1 MSWYND
7 TQDNFIDATQEFIG
21 GNIAIIN
28 EGENET
34 INTGVNTSINDL
46 ISLKFDYLKDQYE
59 ETNPTNAYNLYI
71 QNENIGGEIRFYT
84 RDAKNNNDVANDAL
98 KYNVKIGED
107 GKLYLYYTYNFSTSA
122 FTTSGWIELNDYVVG
137 LRQGIDNNAAALVT
151 SGLAITANSV
161 RLTSAEASITGLF
174 SSQQATSSAVAILES
189 NLSALNGIT
198 LVLTQASK
206 KRVIKRIREVLEG
219 ARGNPSFNLARN
231 SLRVRAESAVTNL
244 SAANTASVTAFGR
257 LKLLANIKFIAEA
270 FSYLIGGVGL
280 GGAVVALIYNYFDKQ
295 EKKAREEEITEAI
308 RYLEEIQNNPTY
320 QVQDN
325 IHKNGLSI
333 ISSTNNNF
341 ITSGEYE
348 EINIA
353 NDAILHIKVSG
364 NPLIANIENVIS
376 GGSGFSVGD
385 VINIP
390 KTQIGGISGNLQ
402 INVNSLISRVDAFYE
417 VIDGNKQE
425 IDNIDNRNRRRQ
437 FIPDKNDFQ
446 NGFLVNEINVTES
459 SGETTKRLSIQL
471 RLDNTQFNYDAT
483 GNLQLT
489 NYSQIAQNQSDIATA
504 NTNISTNSGNIATN
518 TANIATNTANI
529 TTNSGNIATNSGNI
543 ATNTANIATNTAN
556 IATNTA
562 NIATNTANIATNN
575 GNISLIDTRT
585 TSLETFTGITDPLPT
600 KSLKEQIDDIRTI
613 TGYDDSSLLYL
624 LLPPNQDGTIPTIQE
639 NTINNNSLIHLG
651 YKGLALKENF
661 SDYFILYVMPHY
673 SITTDIT
680 NTNRYLVRD
689 LISNKEPYETGLQIQ
704 NVNDE
709 YTSALTGYFIYDEI
723 YLSNEWYISIYLK
736 NVLSNFETIYSYNNI
751 EVLINNSQLRT
762 NYKKYVTIE
771 YHYLDTVF
779 TDGLQQDT
787 LTFFSRNAV
796 RFTNSSPTYQYHEL
810 IFLANNPNRTLIE
823 YQSIFNND
831 GNYQNGFEMY
841 PFKSSAG
848 DYFVYHTGSRFPDFQ
863 NWVFNISRNW
873 TAGSGFQGAI
883 IVYIRIYIYA
893 TNTSPQS
900 YLDFNQIYASN
911 PISLGQQ
918 QYQSVNNNITLDTV
932 NLNGYNWWFVS
943 YEYTNSSGN
952 IINDNDNKT
961 LMFGKIKHQLVE
973 YGQQLATY
981 TTTINH
987 NIAFD
992 NNYKHLAFNDK
1003 VATENKVVYY
1013 VDGVEAGTMNIPTD
1027 RVIFSNNNFF
1037 LGGLY
1042 TYRGI
1047 GIGNGSINETI
1058 LNGISQL
1065 SKTNYRVKIPELTV
1079 MEEVYITETLILQN
1093 NIQFR
1098 NQDGTTFNYYVETD
1112 SSGSRRRQAIQE
1124 NGLVVN
1130 TFTYTDELI
1139 FKTPPAQNQFLFYNS
1154 LTGLFEGVNTTNFYT
1169 KADID
1174 GFDYLNYNNHTNTPD
1189 LSVYQLSSTAFSGSY
1204 TDLIN
1209 KPDLS
1214 VYQLSSTAFSGSYT
1228 DLINKPDLS
1237 VYQLS
1242 STAFS
1247 GSYLDLT
1254 NTPTLFSGSYTD
1266 LTNKPDLSVYQ
1277 LSSTAFSG
1285 SYLDLTNTPTL
1296 FSGSYT
1302 DLTNKPDL
1310 SVYLTSIPAE
1320 YITETELDSR
1330 DYITL
1335 EDIPDVDL
1343 SIITVEQDGVTR
1355 VDYEKLRVP
1364 VTSSGGDPVSYNITS
1379 STEANQNILY
1389 PYSRTTITSSSQTIS
1404 NDLFGNGLYE
1414 VTESTFA
1421 SIDNAGYAVLNNNL
1435 TYIGATNQYTNQV
1448 YTQNNYIK
1456 SDYKGDWIKVKLPYP
1471 IKITLYR
1478 LYRLSTT
1485 KAPLSFRIYGS
1496 VDDTEWTQL
1505 YNINSANYG
1514 AANYIQQS
1522 ITNSNYYTYYA
1533 LVVNKIA
1540 GSSENQLSF
1549 KDFYIYGREQAFQ
1562 EIDYPNNK
1570 MLKFNMSLCPNVNL
1584 NFNNNTICDLL
1595 VVRDY
1600 NATEY
1605 NNVELN
1611 GDVTISASNSS
1622 ITNNGITYT
1631 ATGPKPITFSV
1642 NGETFSNTIRY
1653 AIIYFSKLTPII
1665 SQGSPGYLK
1674 YDLPSLSWIIDE
1686 NISGGTTDYNNL
1698 TNKPDLSIYQ
1708 LSSTAFNGNYT
1719 YLTNRPDLSIYQLSS
1734 TAFNGNYT
1742 YLTNRPDL
1750 SIYQLSSTAFNGNYT
1765 YLTNRP
1771 DLSIYQL
1778 SSTAF
1783 NGNYTYLTNRPDLS
1797 IYQLS
1802 STAFNGNY
1810 TYLTNRPDLS
1820 IYALQTQ
1827 LFDGEFSSLTNLPY
1841 SIYQMSINGVFNGSY
1856 FTLTDTPDLSVYQLA
1871 VNAFSGDYNDLTNKP
1886 TISTFDGSWYSLTD
1900 IPDDLV
1906 PWYKIPETY
1915 GTNLVYEGTAR
1926 VLVDFHTNQTTYTN
1940 DLDVTQYATFHNNI
1954 YLDNHLTFNNAFKG
1968 ISFADGTSL
1977 TSATISYTDLINVP
1991 NVYWEV
1997 ATPDSGIKYTGT
2009 IRPTVVN
2016 CISVYS
2022 QLIRNDTADLHT
2034 GRIIF
2039 SGDGSVMEKMPLIF
2053 NANDYVGIGVAS
2065 PDYQLDV
2072 SGTIHTDNLLYVG
2085 DIAIPSE
2092 GYIRI
2097 ARNNGAGGVR
2107 SMVLHYDDDFNMCF
2121 SDYGNEIITETTLFK
2136 IAYNA
2141 PANSIVVNSSGQL
2154 EINAIKFPDGTI
2166 QTTAGGG
2173 GGGGG
2178 SGGQIDLE
2186 NDATYGV
2193 RTKDGKFR
2201 IYNEV
2206 PTMGTHL
2213 YLSSTDD
2220 NNYVNADAGV
2230 PIGTIHF
2237 QVNEDLNAG
2246 GNSDPFLQ
2254 NMQDFAKI
2262 EGVIGDRYSTA
2273 LGRLNGQLDFYTAA
2287 NSSTNGDNIY
2297 KRLSIKYNGDF
2308 DFYNNQL
2315 NNINNITFN
2324 DGSVISSGLYLYKTR
2339 YSSATKSIN
2348 LVNPTGWRIPTNQFI
2363 STDVIYSVG
2372 AIIWGIGTNGIIIP
2386 STGYYEITINDY
2398 FAVSGSDRGSMISA
2412 LSINGV
2418 QTLEYISNTYVRFH
2432 SGDRGSRS
2440 NNGVI
2445 IQYLTAGDQVC
2456 TAWFE
2461 VGDSSDV
2468 KISDASTFTIKRI
2481 G

>member
-7 TQDNFIDATQEFIG
+7 TDNSFIDATQTFESG
-21 GNIAIIN
+21 GNIT
-28 EGENET
+28 EGDGNG
-34 INTGVNTSINDL
+34 TGANSQLSDVL
-46 ISLKFDYLKDQYE
+46 ELKFDYFENDYE
-59 ETNPTNAYNLYI
+59 NNNNELVYNLYLK
-71 QNENIGGEIRFYT
+71 NNNVGGEIRFLVK
-84 RDAKNNNDVANDAL
+84 DAENNNDVSNNAL
-98 KYNVKIGED
+98 KYNVKIATN
-107 GKLYLYYTYNFSTSA
+107 GKLYLYYTYNPLISA
-122 FTTSGWIELNDYVVG
+122 FITSGWTDVIDYIVG
-137 LRQGIDNNAAALVT
+137 IRQGVDNNTATTILNST
-151 SGLAITANSV
+151 AI
-161 RLTSAEASITGLF
+161 
-174 SSQQATSSAVAILES
+174 ATNVAQI
-189 NLSALNGIT
+189 SALNAVVTGLSGTISTNTT
-198 LVLTQASK
+198 LILDHE
-206 KRVIKRIREVLEG
+206 KRIRIIEAGFFEDTPDPNDLNSTLNQYRT
-219 ARGNPSFNLARN
+219 ANDDRGNNLFDAITSPNANLRDAVAGILKKFKGSYASYGFTLVTQIYSPLALAGGVAGLAFLIYDNIRKRN
-231 SLRVRAESAVTNL
+231 NEDN
-244 SAANTASVTAFGR
+244 
-257 LKLLANIKFIAEA
+257 LLANTRIYEKYSGDSE
-270 FSYLIGGVGL
+270 SQTLTRLYL
-280 GGAVVALIYNYFDKQ
+280 
-295 EKKAREEEITEAI
+295 
-308 RYLEEIQNNPTY
+308 
-320 QVQDN
+320 
-325 IHKNGLSI
+325 NGLSI
-333 ISSTNNNF
+333 DQTTNNNF
-341 ITSGEYE
+341 TTAGIYEVDVIKDGRLQIEISPTLTASIKDVLEVGVGFTTSDIIYINKSDIGGTSGQLTINITSLQSL
-348 EINIA
+348 N
-353 NDAILHIKVSG
+353 AIL
-364 NPLIANIENVIS
+364 IENTVTAY
-376 GGSGFSVGD
+376 
-385 VINIP
+385 NE
-390 KTQIGGISGNLQ
+390 
-402 INVNSLISRVDAFYE
+402 SLDT
-417 VIDGNKQE
+417 
-425 IDNIDNRNRRRQ
+425 DNRIRRRQ
-437 FIPDKNDFQ
+437 LIPNKDEFG
-446 NGFLVNEINVTES
+446 NGLNVTQTFQTQSDTGES
-459 SGETTKRLSIQL
+459 LSQL
-471 RLDNTQFNYDAT
+471 NISLKLDTSQFNYDAS
-483 GNLQLT
+483 GNLQLN
-489 NYSQIAQNQSDIATA
+489 NYSQIAQNQSD
-504 NTNISTNSGNIATN
+504 IATN

-529 TTNSGNIATNSGNI
+529 STNIGLI
-543 ATNTANIATNTAN
+543 ATNTANIATNS
-556 IATNTA
+556 
-562 NIATNTANIATNN
+562 

-736 NVLSNFETIYSYNNI
+736 NVLSNFETIYNYNNI
-751 EVLINNSQLRT
+751 EVLINTTQLRT

-787 LTFFSRNAV
+787 LTFFSRNAI

-841 PFKSSAG
+841 PFKGSAG

-883 IVYIRIYIYA
+883 VVYIRIYIYA

-918 QYQSVNNNITLDTV
+918 QYQSVNNNITLDTL

-943 YEYTNSSGN
+943 YEYTNSSGD

-981 TTTINH
+981 TTTISH
-987 NIAFD
+987 NITFD

-1003 VATENKVVYY
+1003 VATENKIVYY

-1079 MEEVYITETLILQN
+1079 MDEVYITETLILQN

-1139 FKTPPAQNQFLFYNS
+1139 FKTPPSQNQFLFYNS

-1174 GFDYLNYNNHTNTPD
+1174 GKGY
-1189 LSVYQLSSTAFSGSY
+1189 
-1204 TDLIN
+1204 
-1209 KPDLS
+1209 
-1214 VYQLSSTAFSGSYT
+1214 
-1228 DLINKPDLS
+1228 
-1237 VYQLS
+1237 
-1242 STAFS
+1242 
-1247 GSYLDLT
+1247 LT
-1254 NTPTLFSGSYTD
+1254 NDNILDVVRTADISDVVRTTD
-1266 LTNKPDLSVYQ
+1266 ISDVVR
-1277 LSSTAFSG
+1277 TADIS
-1285 SYLDLTNTPTL
+1285 DVVRDADI
-1296 FSGSYT
+1296 T
-1302 DLTNKPDL
+1302 DVVRTAD
-1310 SVYLTSIPAE
+1310 
-1320 YITETELDSR
+1320 ITDVVRDADITDVVRTADISDVVRDSDITDVVR
-1330 DYITL
+1330 DSDITDVVRDSDITDVVRDSDITDVVRTADISDVVRDSDITDVVRDSDITDVVRTADISDFITL

-1389 PYSRTTITSSSQTIS
+1389 PYSRTTITSASQTIS

-1435 TYIGATNQYTNQV
+1435 TYIGATNQYTNQF

-1514 AANYIQQS
+1514 AVNYIQQS
-1522 ITNSNYYTYYA
+1522 ITTSNYYTYYA

-1549 KDFYIYGREQAFQ
+1549 KDWYIYGREQAFQ

-1570 MLKFNMSLCPNVNL
+1570 MLRFNMSLCPNVNL

-1611 GDVTISASNSS
+1611 GVVTITASNSS

-1631 ATGPKPITFSV
+1631 ATGSKPITFSV

-1698 TNKPDLSIYQ
+1698 QNLPDLSIYQLSSTAFNGNYNNLQNLPDLSIYQ

-1810 TYLTNRPDLS
+1810 TYLTNRPDLTV
-1820 IYALQTQ
+1820 YALQTQ

-1900 IPDDLV
+1900 VPDDLV

-1954 YLDNHLTFNNAFKG
+1954 YLDNHLTFNNPFKG
-1968 ISFADGTSL
+1968 VFFADGTSL

-1991 NVYWEV
+1991 NVYWEL

-2053 NANDYVGIGVAS
+2053 NANDYVGIGIAS

-2092 GYIRI
+2092 GYIRV
-2097 ARNNGAGGVR
+2097 ARNNGTGGVR
-2107 SMVLHYDDDFNMCF
+2107 SMVVHYDDDFNMCW

-2141 PANSIVVNSSGQL
+2141 PANSLVVNSLGQL
-2154 EINAIKFPDGTI
+2154 EINAVKFPDGTI

-2178 SGGQIDLE
+2178 QTLDLV
-2186 NDATYGV
+2186 NDATYGI

-2201 IYNEV
+2201 IYNET

-2262 EGVIGDRYSTA
+2262 EGVISDRYETA
-2273 LGRLNGQLDFYTAA
+2273 LGRINGQLDFYTAG
-2287 NSSTNGDNIY
+2287 NSTASGNNIY
-2297 KRLSIKYNGDF
+2297 KRMSIKYNGDF
-2308 DFYNNQL
+2308 DFYNNDL

-2339 YSSATKSIN
+2339 YSSSITSIN
-2348 LVNPTGWRIPTNQFI
+2348 LVNPSGWRIPTNQFT
-2363 STDVIYSVG
+2363 SGNVIYSVG
-2372 AIIWGIGTNGIIIP
+2372 ATWGIGTNGIIIP
-2386 STGYYEITINDY
+2386 KTGYYEITINDY
-2398 FAVSGSDRGSMISA
+2398 FSVSGTDRGSMISA
-2412 LSINGV
+2412 LSVNGV

-2440 NNGVI
+2440 NNGTI
-2445 IQYLTAGDQVC
+2445 IQYLTVGDQVC
-2456 TAWFE
+2456 TAWYE
-2461 VGDSSDV
+2461 VGDSSTV
-2468 KISDASTFTIKRI
+2468 NIADASTFTIKII

>member
-1 MSWYND
+1 MSWYNE
-7 TQDNFIDATQEFIG
+7 TENNFIDATQEYTGGVGG
-21 GNIAIIN
+21 GNIVIIN
-28 EGENET
+28 EGDNTT
-34 INTGVNTSINDL
+34 INTGVDSTINDL
-46 ISLKFDYLKDQYE
+46 ISLKLNYQENQYE
-59 ETNPTNAYNLYI
+59 ENTPDVSYNLYI
-71 QNENIGGEIRFYT
+71 QNNNDYGEIRFLT
-84 RDAKNNNDVANDAL
+84 KDAKSNNDVSDTAL
-98 KYNVKIGED
+98 KYNVKIGSD
-107 GKLYLYYTYNFSTSA
+107 GKIYGYYTYNPTISA
-122 FTTSGWIELNDYVVG
+122 LTTSRWLDLTDAIVSAQQAGDNALFTATGAVGVAGSAQLTANTALTQAELNKLEIEAVAVLANGVNIDVG
-137 LRQGIDNNAAALVT
+137 ELIKTFDAFKWTRQTVTETFSAVQESAREILRRSIQERSKLGLQALIASARGEARKRIGEV
-151 SGLAITANSV
+151 SV
-161 RLTSAEASITGLF
+161 SSFNLF
-174 SSQQATSSAVAILES
+174 SSLVGVYAGAGLTAIGVAGVAYLFDYLIQE
-189 NLSALNGIT
+189 NKRDTLSQYVRLLDEDEARGTT
-198 LVLTQASK
+198 LGTTVEVLT
-206 KRVIKRIREVLEG
+206 L
-219 ARGNPSFNLARN
+219 P
-231 SLRVRAESAVTNL
+231 
-244 SAANTASVTAFGR
+244 
-257 LKLLANIKFIAEA
+257 
-270 FSYLIGGVGL
+270 GL
-280 GGAVVALIYNYFDKQ
+280 QID
-295 EKKAREEEITEAI
+295 
-308 RYLEEIQNNPTY
+308 QN
-320 QVQDN
+320 
-325 IHKNGLSI
+325 
-333 ISSTNNNF
+333 TNNNF
-341 ITSGEYE
+341 TTAGTYEVDISNDARLEIVVSSGLTATITKVIGGGTGFSIGTTISIPKSNLGGGIGNL
-348 EINIA
+348 EINI
-353 NDAILHIKVSG
+353 
-364 NPLIANIENVIS
+364 
-376 GGSGFSVGD
+376 
-385 VINIP
+385 IN
-390 KTQIGGISGNLQ
+390 
-402 INVNSLISRVDAFYE
+402 LISEKAFVE
-417 VIDGNKQE
+417 NE
-425 IDNIDNRNRRRQ
+425 ILILKNEIADIDNRIRRRQ
-437 FIPDKNDFQ
+437 NIPTTSSFT
-446 NGFLVNEINVTES
+446 NGFNITYTAINEPRL
-459 SGETTKRLSIQL
+459 GEITYEPNISLKL
-471 RLDNTQFNYDAT
+471 NTSQFNYDAT

-489 NYSQIAQNQSDIATA
+489 NYSQIAQNQSGIATA
-504 NTNISTNSGNIATN
+504 NTNISTN
-518 TANIATNTANI
+518 TANIATNTA
-529 TTNSGNIATNSGNI
+529 GI

-562 NIATNTANIATNN
+562 NIATNTANIATNSGN
-575 GNISLIDTRT
+575 IATNSGNISLIDTRT

-600 KSLKEQIDDIRTI
+600 KSLKEEIDDIRTI

-709 YTSALTGYFIYDEI
+709 YTSALTGYFIYDGI
-723 YLSNEWYISIYLK
+723 YLTNEWYISIYIK
-736 NVLSNFETIYSYNNI
+736 NVLSNFETVYSYNNI
-751 EVLINNSQLRT
+751 EVLINTTQLRT

-787 LTFFSRNAV
+787 ITFFSRNAV
-796 RFTNSSPTYQYHEL
+796 RFTNSNPIYQYQEL

-841 PFKSSAG
+841 PFKGSAG
-848 DYFVYHTGSRFPDFQ
+848 DYFVYHTGNRFPDFQ

-873 TAGSGFQGAI
+873 TAGSGLQGAI

-918 QYQSVNNNITLDTV
+918 QYQSINNNITLDTV

-943 YEYTNSSGN
+943 YEYTNSSGS

-981 TTTINH
+981 TSTISH
-987 NIAFD
+987 NITFD

-1003 VATENKVVYY
+1003 VATENKIVYY

-1079 MEEVYITETLILQN
+1079 MDEVYITETLILQN

-1154 LTGLFEGVNTTNFYT
+1154 LTGLFEGVNTNSFYT
-1169 KADID
+1169 KVDID
-1174 GFDYLNYNNHTNTPD
+1174 GKGY
-1189 LSVYQLSSTAFSGSY
+1189 
-1204 TDLIN
+1204 
-1209 KPDLS
+1209 
-1214 VYQLSSTAFSGSYT
+1214 
-1228 DLINKPDLS
+1228 
-1237 VYQLS
+1237 
-1242 STAFS
+1242 
-1247 GSYLDLT
+1247 LT
-1254 NTPTLFSGSYTD
+1254 NVNILDVVRTADISDVVRTADISDVVRTADISDVVRDADITD
-1266 LTNKPDLSVYQ
+1266 VVR
-1277 LSSTAFSG
+1277 TADIADVVRDS
-1285 SYLDLTNTPTL
+1285 DI
-1296 FSGSYT
+1296 T
-1302 DLTNKPDL
+1302 DVVRD
-1310 SVYLTSIPAE
+1310 AD
-1320 YITETELDSR
+1320 ITDVVRDTDITDVVRTADISDVVRDSDITDVVR
-1330 DYITL
+1330 DSDITDVVRTADISDVVRDSDITDVVRDADITDVVRTADISDFITL

-1389 PYSRTTITSSSQTIS
+1389 PYSRTTITSASQTIS

-1435 TYIGATNQYTNQV
+1435 TYIGATNQYTNQF

-1514 AANYIQQS
+1514 AVNYIQQS
-1522 ITNSNYYTYYA
+1522 ITTSNYYTYYA

-1549 KDFYIYGREQAFQ
+1549 KDWYIYGREQAFQ

-1570 MLKFNMSLCPNVNL
+1570 MLRFNMSLCPNVNL

-1611 GDVTISASNSS
+1611 GVVTITASNSS

-1631 ATGPKPITFSV
+1631 ATGSKPITFSV

-1698 TNKPDLSIYQ
+1698 QNLPDLSIYQLSSTAFNGNYNNLQNLPDLSIYQ

-1810 TYLTNRPDLS
+1810 TYLTNRPDLTV
-1820 IYALQTQ
+1820 YALQTQ

-1900 IPDDLV
+1900 VPDDLV

-1954 YLDNHLTFNNAFKG
+1954 YLDNHLTFNNPFKG
-1968 ISFADGTSL
+1968 VFFADGTSL

-1991 NVYWEV
+1991 NVYWEL

-2053 NANDYVGIGVAS
+2053 NANDYVGIGIAS

-2092 GYIRI
+2092 GYIRV
-2097 ARNNGAGGVR
+2097 ARNNGTGGVR
-2107 SMVLHYDDDFNMCF
+2107 SMVVHYDDDFNMCW

-2141 PANSIVVNSSGQL
+2141 PANSLVVNSSGQL
-2154 EINAIKFPDGTI
+2154 EINAIKFSDGTI

-2173 GGGGG
+2173 GGG
-2178 SGGQIDLE
+2178 QTLDLV
-2186 NDATYGV
+2186 NDPTYGI

-2201 IYNEV
+2201 IYNET

-2262 EGVIGDRYSTA
+2262 EGVISDRYETA
-2273 LGRLNGQLDFYTAA
+2273 LGRINGQLDFYTAG
-2287 NSSTNGDNIY
+2287 NSTASGNNIY
-2297 KRLSIKYNGDF
+2297 KRMSIKYNGDF
-2308 DFYNNQL
+2308 DFYNNDL

-2339 YSSATKSIN
+2339 YSSSITSIN
-2348 LVNPTGWRIPTNQFI
+2348 LVNPSGWRIPTNQFT
-2363 STDVIYSVG
+2363 SGNVIYSVG
-2372 AIIWGIGTNGIIIP
+2372 ATWGIGTNGIIIP
-2386 STGYYEITINDY
+2386 KTGYYEITINDY
-2398 FAVSGSDRGSMISA
+2398 FSVSGTDRGSMISA
-2412 LSINGV
+2412 LSVNGV

-2456 TAWFE
+2456 TAWYE
-2461 VGDSSDV
+2461 VGDSSTV
-2468 KISDASTFTIKRI
+2468 NIADASTFTIKII